1 MLTEDATRY
10 TRSKPSRAPK
20 PATIHQFE
28 HRTGLIAAGLPTAS
42 QGHTLSLHATDVSAA
57 HTSLTLDDNAHR
69 CRQSSLFDHQTR
81 NSTRVE
87 CSCRLMIA
95 VLPTSS

>member
-1 MLTEDATRY
+1 MLTEDAPRY

-20 PATIHQFE
+20 PATTHQFE
-28 HRTGLIAAGLPTAS
+28 HRTGLMAAGLPTAS

-69 CRQSSLFDHQTR
+69 CSESCHFHCQTC
-81 NSTRVE
+81 NSTMSE
-87 CSCRLMIA
+87 YNTRLKI
-95 VLPTSS
+95 